1 MMKKVLTLFCA
12 TVLIA
17 TTVVFA
23 ETLSN
28 DSAAKNLATKV
39 MIKVAANDLDA
50 ALKILKPY
58 SSISSAEIDSIAIQS
73 KALRE
78 QSRQR
83 YGAPI
88 GYEFIDSKKVG
99 NSLLRLRYIE
109 KTEKTVLLWIFNFY
123 KVKESWI
130 LNSFYWNE
138 DYKPLFN
145 EE

>member
-1 MMKKVLTLFCA
+1 MRKEIIFFCA
-12 TVLIA
+12 MFLIVPA
-17 TTVVFA
+17 VVFA
-23 ETLSN
+23 ATLPN
-28 DSAAKNLATKV
+28 ENAAKDLAAKV

-50 ALKILKPY
+50 AFKILKPY
-58 SSISSAEIDSIAIQS
+58 SSITSAEIDSIAIQS

-83 YGAPI
+83 YGVPI
-88 GYEFIDSKKVG
+88 GYEFIDLKKVG

-109 KTEKTVLLWIFNFY
+109 KTDKTVLLWIFNFY